1 MSESS
6 VDQLAIKSLLLV
18 HSLELEHSKKA
29 VNFAALVCLFFLL
42 IKEDYIFLFFFSCCF
57 IHSPAFYECYLSGI
71 YYSLAYIKTNCV
83 FCVLGRRTEATA
95 LL

>member
-42 IKEDYIFLFFFSCCF
+42 IKEDYIFLFFFS
-57 IHSPAFYECYLSGI
+57 PALSSIVLPFMNAIFPG
-71 YYSLAYIKTNCV
+71 YIIV
-83 FCVLGRRTEATA
+83 
-95 LL
+95 